1 VFILKELEVKEAPT
15 ARGILYDYQK
25 KGDAG
30 GVVWT
35 IIKTKGI
42 EEGRSFAGCSFVKE
56 RGPSEMLLGENPSR
70 TIRGNPSKNLR
81 GKRDG

>member
-1 VFILKELEVKEAPT
+1 M
-15 ARGILYDYQK
+15 
-25 KGDAG
+25 
-30 GVVWT
+30 

-56 RGPSEMLLGENPSR
+56 HGPSEMLLGVNPSR